1 MSDTSFFLSEL
12 TEVGLMAAGDPVFAE
27 RLIDALQRLP
37 ARQDAEHAGSAAANG
52 SAGGDSAHAALE
64 R

>member
-37 ARQDAEHAGSAAANG
+37 ACQDAEHSGSANG
-52 SAGGDSAHAALE
+52 SAGGDLAHAALE

>member
-12 TEVGLMAAGDPVFAE
+12 TEVRLMAAGDPIFAE

-37 ARQDAEHAGSAAANG
+37 ARQDAE
-52 SAGGDSAHAALE
+52 
-64 R
+64 